1 MDVAFNLQV
10 GICIP
15 YILKYSILSPKVTK
29 SSLFCSTQ
37 VCLYIVRYTIGYQDD
52 KRSNI
57 QQASLW
63 IADREGGGQSN
74 LICMHVVLLLFSYL
88 VYALLYV
95 VLHYN
100 IVEHNI
106 HIQQRTVHSITS
118 NTDVQS
124 PMQYA
129 CIQLLSSMQV
139 DDTRLPFLL
148 KYLSVENFHI
158 MQVKIPSKV
167 IIKITSSS
175 KFY

>member
-1 MDVAFNLQV
+1 MQV
-10 GICIP
+10 CTRTRCLCCYGCSIQFTGRRIP

-37 VCLYIVRYTIGYQDD
+37 VYLYIVRYTIGYQDD

-124 PMQYA
+124 PHAICMHPTTKQY
-129 CIQLLSSMQV
+129 V
-139 DDTRLPFLL
+139 GR
-148 KYLSVENFHI
+148 
-158 MQVKIPSKV
+158 
-167 IIKITSSS
+167 
-175 KFY
+175 